1 MNLLVIVSQCARTA
15 LGLRKPV
22 FPPLATFASQPEMSM
37 ANQSLSY
44 SQKLG
49 AFFMN
54 IWNSITHA
62 VRAVLVA
69 IRSFG
74 THLYQW
80 VAAGLAYCYQAIS
93 GVLTPI
99 AQRIAQALSP
109 YYVAVTT
116 RLSQWALAF
125 MAGLRWV
132 VGLVNS
138 AFPGVNPVVVWAGLG
153 LAGLGLGYAA
163 FRAIK
168 QLGFKK
174 TMKVDA
180 GATKQEE
187 AKDANRLE
195 VVPEPSNESKKGIVA
210 SRDNVNSAIQNSE
223 MTKET
228 HLRTPTRNGARSRP
242 SNAVD
247 QDSQTS
253 PLLQAQ
259 AVPAANQGA
268 QGGQGAQVV
277 NDAQQALI
285 AVNPGGFTDSNAQ
298 AQAVPAA
305 NQGAQGAQ
313 GGQGGQVVNDAQQ
326 ALIAVSS
333 DGFADSNAQP
343 SSRGNS
349 DSDRYKVIEET
360 DSEVWTLANLNEE
373 KKETHQSRG
382 HHFTIRS
389 MVTTLMASVLAYI
402 VYRTNRTNNIAK
414 LDTVTGY
421 EGSQPTTST
430 DVRFGP
436 VDARLLDAGWEI
448 KRLTVSKAL
457 EKQWLYSST
466 QDKAMDGKAFQYGYH
481 GAGKISDSST
491 VLADAGILAAY
502 QAVNNK
508 EQKLSLDVSGIR
520 KPIGTAVPCFVTE
533 KNSVYCTGGA
543 AVCNTIST
551 FEGNLTATLAL
562 CGNNN
567 SYVQIFEGM
576 HDDLIPAG
584 TSFLSC
590 DQTVYPVYPDDKQ
603 QSYAPGWDKGL
614 DTDYYTLKQYGQKMC
629 LSTDVGAVNKSRNS
643 SYFNVLMFY
652 SIYATTHAVALATR
666 NPTSYR

>member
-44 SQKLG
+44 SQKFG

-99 AQRIAQALSP
+99 AQRIAQAFSP

-195 VVPEPSNESKKGIVA
+195 VVPDPLNQRKKSSVTSTPII
-210 SRDNVNSAIQNSE
+210 NSGAIQNSE
-223 MTKET
+223 MTKQ
-228 HLRTPTRNGARSRP
+228 LRTPTRNAAGKRP
-242 SNAVD
+242 STAVD

-253 PLLQAQ
+253 PMLQAQ
-259 AVPAANQGA
+259 AVPAGS
-268 QGGQGAQVV
+268 
-277 NDAQQALI
+277 
-285 AVNPGGFTDSNAQ
+285 PGGFADSNAQ